1 MYFHSHTSY
10 LLPES
15 VSIFPLKKSSTYQ
28 NLKIWKSQRCL
39 KILFKHPPNLIQ
51 TISVGA
57 LHQNVQQHQTRGHLA
72 PPSNPQPLLPTNPP
86 FQPPTPSLPL
96 PANYEFPTGISWQR
110 WARDPNPARGKVA
123 KTKKIW
129 PTSHVVH
136 IGIITTTFNSAIFL
150 LRVAGGGRMPW
161 EL

>member
-10 LLPES
+10 LLSES
-15 VSIFPLKKSSTYQ
+15 VSMFNLSKFADLKNTKMSENVVQASPKLDSNHLCGSTPSKCPTTSDQ
-28 NLKIWKSQRCL
+28 G
-39 KILFKHPPNLIQ
+39 P
-51 TISVGA
+51 
-57 LHQNVQQHQTRGHLA
+57 
-72 PPSNPQPLLPTNPP
+72 PPSPLWPQPLLPTNPP

-136 IGIITTTFNSAIFL
+136 IGIITTTIHPVIFI
-150 LRVAGGGRMPW
+150 GPESDHW
-161 EL
+161 ECLSVTP

>member
-1 MYFHSHTSY
+1 MSLLCIFIHTQVICC
-10 LLPES
+10 LNL
-15 VSIFPLKKSSTYQ
+15 FQCSTYQ
-28 NLKIWKSQRCL
+28 NLPIWKIQRCL
-39 KILFKHPPNLIQ
+39 KMLFKHPPNLIQ

-57 LHQNVQQHQTRGHLA
+57 LHQNVQQHQTRGRLL

-86 FQPPTPSLPL
+86 FQPPSTPSLPL

-136 IGIITTTFNSAIFL
+136 IGIITTAINSAIFL
-150 LRVAGGGRMPW
+150 LRVAGGGRIPW